1 MNDLPIAIKVTT
13 KDPNRSYYV
22 HFTRD
27 THTVIDVLDCKT
39 IYTREA
45 PQIHITGR
53 TAEIIVAARSGI
65 KTPATK
71 EKTSEDHV

>member
-27 THTVIDVLDCKT
+27 THTPIDVLECKT
-39 IYTREA
+39 LWPLSGVTRM
-45 PQIHITGR
+45 TGR
-53 TAEIIVAARSGI
+53 TSEIVEAARSGI
-65 KTPATK
+65 KTPATVG
-71 EKTSEDHV
+71 EDK